1 MNLVL
6 YLWFI
11 DFIVVIALALFD
23 IPYADVI
30 IWSGAFLA
38 GISVSGLWV
47 ADRPYMLLLT
57 PPKFVGQ
64 FYGLYSM
71 VGRFAAIIGPLIWG
85 IIVNELSWGR
95 PAAVGALFVFT
106 IIAYIIL
113 QGVDDTPRD
122 WPPEMQVDYV
132 VEPPRGAMGRSR

>member
-1 MNLVL
+1 
-6 YLWFI
+6 
-11 DFIVVIALALFD
+11 
-23 IPYADVI
+23 
-30 IWSGAFLA
+30 
-38 GISVSGLWV
+38 
-47 ADRPYMLLLT
+47 
-57 PPKFVGQ
+57 
-64 FYGLYSM
+64 M